1 MIKYVWHVDFPAGT
15 RDAYLDWTKSIASAL
30 QEPSEPRRIRS
41 YENYLGG
48 SPNRVVEFEFDD
60 TESAGRY
67 FDRPALRAVFEELIS
82 RGSRVSVTV
91 LKQRGDYT
99 KG

>member
-1 MIKYVWHVDFPAGT
+1 MIKYVWHVDYPAGT
-15 RDAYLDWTKSIASAL
+15 RAAYLEWTKTIAPIL
-30 QEPSEPRRIRS
+30 QDAPEPKRVRS
-41 YENYLGG
+41 YDNYLGA

-60 TESAGRY
+60 AESAGRY
-67 FDRPALRAVFEELIS
+67 FDRPALRGVFEELLS
-82 RGSRVSVTV
+82 RGARVRVFV